1 MSATT
6 HTPPRPATSGGVDS
20 RLPWWALAL
29 PALAFIVLL
38 ALMLNPTDAHA
49 AASDPVIA
57 HLFERAQEFI
67 AG

>member
-1 MSATT
+1 MSAPTY
-6 HTPPRPATSGGVDS
+6 PRPRPATTGGVDI

-49 AASDPVIA
+49 ASDPAIT
-57 HLFERAQEFI
+57 HLFERAQQLL
-67 AG
+67 GR